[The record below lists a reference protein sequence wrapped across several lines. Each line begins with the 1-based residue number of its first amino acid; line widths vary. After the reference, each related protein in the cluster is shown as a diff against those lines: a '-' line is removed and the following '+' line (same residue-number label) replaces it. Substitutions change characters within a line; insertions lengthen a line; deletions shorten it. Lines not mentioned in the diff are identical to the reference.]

1 MSNLINKIFTNKR
14 NTKQSGTPQPV
25 SEIGAPFEV
34 RHNVHVG
41 YNSTTGKIEGL
52 PAPWLSLINGSNITP
67 HEQAKNPEAVI
78 NALKLVTYNMT
89 KNQQNKYL
97 ANQDLINSELD
108 EIADTWPRSKESSR
122 VLLDDDEYP
131 DDSINNNNDNDKS
144 HSSSE
149 SEKNQEYIQ
158 TIDLHRNH
166 YNNNNKNNNHHHH
179 QPNNNH
185 HYQNESTSSS
195 TTSLSSSSAGSSS
208 NSNKTNI
215 NNNINNNNNN
225 YSNHNNKMGE
235 YVNVNQKKNRLPT
248 PPSSPKSPKSPKS
261 PNEPKPMLRKRQP
274 KNKQLSES
282 EIKNALKEIV
292 NPGNPQTRE
301 KVAIKTM
308 NLAQQPKSE
317 LIIREICVMKE
328 NRHPNLVNFLDS
340 YLVDNDLWVIM
351 EYLEGGPLTDVL
363 TETIMREEQIA
374 AILLEI
380 VKAIAFLHS
389 KGIIHRDIKS
399 DNVLLGMDGMV
410 KVTDFGF
417 CAQIMPEEKRETMV
431 GTPYWMAPEVV
442 TRKRYG
448 DKVDIWSLG
457 IMVIEMI
464 EGEPPY
470 INETPLKALYLIA
483 SNGKPEVKNKNAISA
498 ELNDFLD
505 QCLEIDVEQR
515 SSAEQLLQHKFLKK
529 AEPLS
534 TIIPLIKT
542 VKKLL
547 KNRVQPNF

>member
-1 MSNLINKIFTNKR
+1 MFT
-14 NTKQSGTPQPV
+14 
-25 SEIGAPFEV
+25 
-34 RHNVHVG
+34 
-41 YNSTTGKIEGL
+41 
-52 PAPWLSLINGSNITP
+52 
-67 HEQAKNPEAVI
+67 
-78 NALKLVTYNMT
+78 
-89 KNQQNKYL
+89 
-97 ANQDLINSELD
+97 
-108 EIADTWPRSKESSR
+108 
-122 VLLDDDEYP
+122 
-131 DDSINNNNDNDKS
+131 DNDKS

-166 YNNNNKNNNHHHH
+166 NNNNNKNNNHHHH

-282 EIKNALKEIV
+282 AIKNALKEIV
-292 NPGNPQTRE
+292 NPGNPRIRYKLLKKIGSGASGTVYTAFDQETRE

-389 KGIIHRDIKS
+389 K
-399 DNVLLGMDGMV
+399 V
-410 KVTDFGF
+410 
-417 CAQIMPEEKRETMV
+417 
-431 GTPYWMAPEVV
+431 
-442 TRKRYG
+442 
-448 DKVDIWSLG
+448 
-457 IMVIEMI
+457 
-464 EGEPPY
+464 
-470 INETPLKALYLIA
+470 
-483 SNGKPEVKNKNAISA
+483 
-498 ELNDFLD
+498 
-505 QCLEIDVEQR
+505 
-515 SSAEQLLQHKFLKK
+515 
-529 AEPLS
+529 
-534 TIIPLIKT
+534 
-542 VKKLL
+542 
-547 KNRVQPNF
+547 